1 MKVITGTVVDGR
13 IVIEGE
19 PLIDGSKVTVIAQ
32 EDEKTFE
39 LSSEQQAELLEAI
52 AEIERG
58 EGIDGYQFLEELE
71 RKD

>member
-1 MKVITGTVVDGR
+1 MKVMSGTVVDGR
-13 IVIEGE
+13 IVVEGE

-39 LSSEQQAELLEAI
+39 LSSEQEAELLLAI

-71 RKD
+71 RQ

>member
-1 MKVITGTVVDGR
+1 MKVISGTVVDGR
-13 IVIEGE
+13 IVVEGE
-19 PLIDGSKVTVIAQ
+19 PLIDGSKVTVIAH

-39 LSSEQQAELLEAI
+39 LSSEQEAELLEAI

-71 RKD
+71 RQ